1 LRTNKVGTVSVP
13 GDRRGRQVVQ
23 NPITG
28 ITSTDTTA
36 PISTYSLTIPFN
48 NYSRRPANPAKAA
61 FITGIQGPQ
70 TGGGNINGQRAAV
83 VGGATLLV
91 KRTYVNPFPGYFVRS
106 KGTLGYTYPE
116 GYRPNTGIPHK
127 RL

>member
-1 LRTNKVGTVSVP
+1 VP